1 MNLLTLRMLL
11 ISAGIAFAGNVNS
24 IGPIHITGNAG
35 FATCGC
41 ARLVGGVWV
50 IGPWSI
56 SGAPGDGVLI
66 ENVTVPFQL
75 LKT

>member
-41 ARLVGGVWV
+41 ARLVGGDCNANCVNR
-50 IGPWSI
+50 WSSYSASPT
-56 SGAPGDGVLI
+56 SGLSRSPKMTAS
-66 ENVTVPFQL
+66 
-75 LKT
+75 